1 MASQSK
7 GKKKKAENPV
17 ATTTR
22 LLAYI
27 WKDYKLAIVIVFICI
42 ILGSVAQVRG
52 SLFLETL
59 IDDHI
64 VPLLGTSQP
73 VYDGLLKAIF
83 WMAGIYLM
91 GVVSVLI
98 YNYLMVVVAQGV
110 QKKIRDEMFSRM
122 QRLPVKYFDT
132 HTHGDLMSHYTNDVD
147 TLRQMLS
154 QGIPQTFASIITMIS
169 ITVGM
174 FSVSVPLTLVV
185 LVFVC
190 LMGVVA
196 RTITSKSGKNFMKQ
210 QKTLGELN
218 GYIEEMMHGQK
229 VVKVFSREGE
239 VKKDFNQLN
248 DQLWQSSREAN
259 KFSNILWPVMGNLG
273 YVLYVLVAIVG
284 GTMAMRGIGSLTL
297 GAIATFLH
305 LSRAFVMP
313 ISQIAL
319 QVNSIVMAL
328 AGAER
333 IFTLMDAEFEPND
346 GQIQLVNAKYESD
359 QLVES
364 GARTGIWAWKETNKD
379 GGVTYTEVKGDVR
392 LNHVDFHYNPNK
404 PVLHDVSVYGN
415 PGDKVA
421 FVGATG
427 AGKTTITNLINRFYD
442 IQGGEI
448 LYDSINITKIN
459 KNDLRRSLGVVL
471 QDTHLFTGTILEN
484 IRYGNLDAT
493 DEEIYHAAKLA
504 NAHDFITRLPEGYE
518 TEITDNGEA
527 LSQGQRQLLN
537 IARAAVAD
545 PPVIILD
552 EATSS
557 IDTRT
562 ESIVQRGLDAL
573 MKGRTV
579 FVIAHRLSTIR
590 NADVIMV
597 MDKGQII
604 ERGNHE
610 QLMSRKEKYYQL
622 YTGAFELE

>member
-1 MASQSK
+1 MPSQTK
-7 GKKKKAENPV
+7 GKKKAENPV
-17 ATTTR
+17 ATTMR
-22 LLAYI
+22 LLSYI
-27 WKDYKLAIVIVFICI
+27 WKDYKFLIILVLICI
-42 ILGSVAQVRG
+42 IIGSVAQVRG

-64 VPLLGTSQP
+64 TPLLTVTHPSFAP
-73 VYDGLLKAIF
+73 LFRAIMI
-83 WMAGIYLM
+83 MAGIYLA

-98 YNYLMVVVAQGV
+98 YNYLMVIVAQGV
-110 QKKIRDEMFSRM
+110 QKKIRDEMFSHM
-122 QRLPVKYFDT
+122 QRLSIKYFDT

-154 QGIPQTFASIITMIS
+154 QGVPQTFASLITIVSVII
-169 ITVGM
+169 GM
-174 FSVSVPLTLVV
+174 LSVSVPLTLVV
-185 LVFVC
+185 LTFVVFMVWS
-190 LMGVVA
+190 A
-196 RTITSKSGKNFMKQ
+196 KTITVKSGKNFGKQ

-229 VVKVFSREGE
+229 VVKVFCREE
-239 VKKDFNQLN
+239 EAKKDFDVLN
-248 DQLWQSSREAN
+248 EDLARSSREAN

-273 YVLYVLVAIVG
+273 YLLYVIVAVAG
-284 GTMAMRGIGSLTL
+284 GAMAIHGMGALTL
-297 GAIATFLH
+297 GAIVTFLQ

-313 ISQIAL
+313 ISQISL

-333 IFTLMDAEFEPND
+333 IFALMDQEVESNE
-346 GQIQLVNAKYESD
+346 GQIQLVNAQYEGD
-359 QLVES
+359 QLIETKN
-364 GARTGIWAWKETNKD
+364 RTGIWAWKETDVN
-379 GGVTYTEVKGDVR
+379 GQVSYTQVKGDVR
-392 LNHVDFHYNPNK
+392 LSHVDFSYDKNK
-404 PVLHDVSVYGN
+404 QVLYDVSVYGN
-415 PGDKVA
+415 PGEKVA

-442 IQGGEI
+442 IQSGEI
-448 LYDSINITKIN
+448 LYDGINIASIN

-471 QDTHLFTGTILEN
+471 QETNLFTGTILEN
-484 IRYGNLDAT
+484 IKYGKLDAT
-493 DEEIYHAAKLA
+493 DEEVYHAAKLA
-504 NAHDFITRLPEGYE
+504 NAHDFISRLPEGYE
-518 TEITDNGEA
+518 TIITDNGEA

-562 ESIVQRGLDAL
+562 ETIVQRGLDAL

-597 MDKGQII
+597 MDQGQII

-610 QLMSRKEKYYQL
+610 QLMARKEKYYQL